1 MRVQLKRKTHT
12 PEVYLALEEKA
23 EFRSEY
29 HDGEI
34 VAMTGGTPNHN
45 KIAGNL
51 YAPLNFAFRG
61 KPHQIFMS
69 DLRLWVPAYRRFTYP
84 DIMVVEGEL
93 ELLEG
98 RRDTITNPV
107 LITEVLSDSTEAYD
121 RGEKFRIYRSL
132 ASFREYL
139 LISQNAMRVERFVK
153 NAQGQW
159 LLVDYEGADATLELS
174 AVPFEAKLSDIYD
187 KVTFEAP
194 DKTEYQKRQGKVG

>member
-1 MRVQLKRKTHT
+1 
-12 PEVYLALEEKA
+12 
-23 EFRSEY
+23 
-29 HDGEI
+29 
-34 VAMTGGTPNHN
+34 
-45 KIAGNL
+45 
-51 YAPLNFAFRG
+51 
-61 KPHQIFMS
+61 
-69 DLRLWVPAYRRFTYP
+69 
-84 DIMVVEGEL
+84 MVVEGEL